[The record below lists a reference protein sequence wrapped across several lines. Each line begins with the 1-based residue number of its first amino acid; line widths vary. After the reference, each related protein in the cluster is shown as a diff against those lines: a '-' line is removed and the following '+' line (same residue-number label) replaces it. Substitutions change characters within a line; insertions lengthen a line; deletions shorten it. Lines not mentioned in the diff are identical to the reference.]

1 MERDIP
7 VVIDTNCLIQM
18 LSKHSPY
25 RPIWDAFLAKR
36 YVLCVSNE
44 ILDEYQEIIEQQAT
58 SQIAENVIML
68 LLNSSN
74 VEYVDPHFR
83 LGIIT
88 TDPDDNKFVDCAI
101 HANARYIVTEDH
113 HYNILGQVPFPSV
126 KVIGVDQFNQILI
139 NGIH

>member
-83 LGIIT
+83 LGIIS
-88 TDPDDNKFVDCAI
+88 TDPDDNKFVDCAFAI
-101 HANARYIVTEDH
+101 GADYIVSEDNH
-113 HYNILGQVPFPSV
+113 FKVLKTLPFPT
-126 KVIGVDQFNQILI
+126 FNVVTMEEFMERLGILQ
-139 NGIH
+139 

>member
-44 ILDEYQEIIEQQAT
+44 ILDEYQEILEQQAT
-58 SQIAENVIML
+58 SQIAENVIIL

-74 VEYVDPHFR
+74 VEYVDTNF
-83 LGIIT
+83 G
-88 TDPDDNKFVDCAI
+88 
-101 HANARYIVTEDH
+101 
-113 HYNILGQVPFPSV
+113 
-126 KVIGVDQFNQILI
+126 
-139 NGIH
+139 

>member
-7 VVIDTNCLIQM
+7 VVIDTNCFIQM

-101 HANARYIVTEDH
+101 HSNAKFIVSQDKH
-113 HYNILGQVPFPSV
+113 FGILRDLDFP
-126 KVIGVDQFNQILI
+126 KLDVIDIDTFQHILK
-139 NGIH
+139 GI